1 VYSGLWD
8 ELRQIYENKELDLC
22 ISFGQSAY
30 NITYIESQVCL
41 YVRFREVWRVLNRTA
56 RIALSVWAL
65 AAATVAAHATEADQP
80 PAPKDSKSEAQ
91 AAPGR
96 EPEKMVPQAALG
108 ANAAGVMVFIDPVT
122 GKIVQPTEAQMGRLA
137 PSPERAGPK
146 AKAPVV
152 TIQGPGG
159 AVGMVLGPESFSYSI
174 ATRTADGKIAL
185 DCVTGDQAANRLVTG
200 ESGSTKETPES
211 KGPPDEK
218 KK

>member
-1 VYSGLWD
+1 MS
-8 ELRQIYENKELDLC
+8 
-22 ISFGQSAY
+22 
-30 NITYIESQVCL
+30 
-41 YVRFREVWRVLNRTA
+41 NRTA
-56 RIALSVWAL
+56 RITLSMLAL
-65 AAATVAAHATEADQP
+65 AVATGAVHATEADQP
-80 PAPKDSKSEAQ
+80 PVPKDAKSEAAQ

-96 EPEKMVPQAALG
+96 EPENKAPQATPAPG
-108 ANAAGVMVFIDPVT
+108 PNAAGVMVFIDPVT
-122 GKIVQPTEAQMGRLA
+122 GKIVQPNEAQMGKLA

-159 AVGMVLGPESFSYSI
+159 AVGMVLGPESLSYSI

-185 DCVTGDQAANRLVTG
+185 DCVTGDQAAERIVAG
-200 ESGSTKETPES
+200 ESSNTKETPKS